1 MSSDRPGNVTDGSGI
16 EVFSDDFRS
25 YKEIANLSYDDF
37 VDNVTELNELASHFL
52 DSNGK
57 LLVFAVKKGTDTTP
71 LWKGTVRVACCK
83 VDANTKE
90 VDSYRVLTLKQF
102 LAIFKS
108 LQTQTAALREDASSA
123 DSSPD
128 TDLVKVPGV
137 TKPHPLTTAKF
148 SASVLLEEAL
158 GEEASSLDECCV
170 CLERKPDLILPC
182 AHAYCV
188 QCPVHRA
195 VEREPQDLPHV
206 PGKHGQCGERLGDQR
221 RPRQL
226 DIATQ
231 IQKSL
236 MELAAE

>member
-1 MSSDRPGNVTDGSGI
+1 M
-16 EVFSDDFRS
+16 
-25 YKEIANLSYDDF
+25 
-37 VDNVTELNELASHFL
+37 DNVTELNELASHFL
-52 DSNGK
+52 DSNGN
-57 LLVFAVKKGTDTTP
+57 LLLFAVK
-71 LWKGTVRVACCK
+71 KGTVRVACCK

-137 TKPHPLTTAKF
+137 SKPHPLTTAKF

-188 QCPVHRA
+188 QCIEQWNVNHKTCPVC
-195 VEREPQDLPHV
+195 RENVDSAEDGWVISDGPDS
-206 PGKHGQCGERLGDQR
+206 
-221 RPRQL
+221 L